1 VIPTEETVAKI
12 NAVSTA
18 DVQRAAARVFRA
30 APTLAALGP
39 AGRVPALPQIADRLA
54 A

>member
-1 VIPTEETVAKI
+1 VA
-12 NAVSTA
+12 VA
-18 DVQRAAARVFRA
+18 DIQRVASRVFRA

-39 AGRVPALPQIADRLA
+39 AGRVPALPAIVDSLA